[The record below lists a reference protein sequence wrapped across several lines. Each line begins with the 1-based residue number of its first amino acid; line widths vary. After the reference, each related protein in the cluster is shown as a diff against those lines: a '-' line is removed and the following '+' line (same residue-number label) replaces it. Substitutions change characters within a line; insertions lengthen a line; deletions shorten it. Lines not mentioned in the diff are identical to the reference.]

1 MKRILPVMLMVLCFT
16 VQPALAA
23 PEVVSAHAMALHGEP
38 KYKQGFTHFDYVNP
52 KAPKGGAVTFS
63 DLGTYDNFNR
73 YAQRGV
79 SAAGAGE
86 IYDSLMVQSEDEI
99 EVNYPLV
106 AECIEYP
113 TDFTWITFHLN
124 PKARFWDGKPITAE
138 DVVFTF
144 NKFIKEGVP
153 QFKQYYKDV
162 TAVKAI
168 KPLAA
173 RFDLAK
179 GNKELLMSLGG
190 LPVLPKHY
198 WESRNFAEPT
208 TEVPLGS
215 AAYRV
220 SDHKM
225 GQYVTWQRVKDYWA
239 KDLPTKKGLH
249 NFDTIRYDYYRD
261 ETVALEAFKAGEYDI
276 RSENTAKN
284 WANLYT
290 GPNFEKGYI
299 LKEEIPHEI
308 PQGMQAL
315 VFNIQRPFFKDPRV
329 REALGYAMDF
339 EWLNKN
345 LFYGQYKR
353 TRSYFQ
359 NTIYEAKGLP
369 GKEELKILEPL
380 RDKIPPRVFTEEYQ
394 PPKTDGSGNIRMQLR
409 KAKALL
415 KEAGWEVK
423 EKRMTDTKSGKALE
437 FEILMY
443 QQSLERIVIPI
454 QKNLERMG
462 VSMNIRLVDTT
473 QFVNRMRNR
482 DYDMISRG
490 YSANPY
496 PSSNLKIIWHSDYID
511 HTYNAAGVAD
521 PAIDALVTA
530 IGEVQED
537 TEALLHHGRALDRV
551 LQWNFFVMPE
561 WHISSFRIA
570 RWDKFSRPRVRP
582 KYAMGLDSWWFDS
595 LKEKKLP
602 QRRQKQ

>member
-1 MKRILPVMLMVLCFT
+1 MKRILPAMLLVLCFT

-23 PEVVSAHAMALHGEP
+23 SKVVSAHAMALHGEP
-38 KYKQGFTHFDYVNP
+38 KYKAGFTHFDYVNP
-52 KAPKGGAVTFS
+52 NAPKGGTVIFS

-79 SAAGAGE
+79 SAAGAGD

-106 AECIEYP
+106 AERIEYP

-162 TAVKAI
+162 AAVKVL

-208 TEVPLGS
+208 TKVPLGS

-369 GKEELKILEPL
+369 SKEELKILEPL

-394 PPKTDGSGNIRMQLR
+394 PPKTDGSGNIRMQIR
-409 KAKALL
+409 KAQALL

-423 EKRMTDTKSGKALE
+423 DKRMTDTKSGKALE
-437 FEILMY
+437 FEVLMY

-462 VSMNIRLVDTT
+462 VKMNIRMVDTT

-490 YSANPY
+490 YSANPH

-537 TEALLHHGRALDRV
+537 TEALLHYGRALDRV

-561 WHISSFRIA
+561 WHISSFRLA

-582 KYAMGLDSWWFDS
+582 KYTMGLDSWWFDPI
-595 LKEKKLP
+595 KEKKLP